1 MSFGMWQWISSDMYP
16 HLRFRKQNRA
26 TVHTC
31 LWPYNLFPILHPPSI
46 LLWLKKKKWKMVK
59 NVEAACFPASNS
71 KPTCLE
77 SRQLTFGKLNT
88 SSGCQSA
95 KNKPEASSHGADYFR
110 RRESMMENSTYL
122 DMCTENASRRR
133 QPPRVCF
140 CLFLQ
145 LLSAPSRSGPLLLP
159 PYNHG
164 WGASTEWDPIIGA
177 IVYNIQ
183 WHADMLWE
191 RGDGLESVGF

>member
-1 MSFGMWQWISSDMYP
+1 MENG
-16 HLRFRKQNRA
+16 
-26 TVHTC
+26 
-31 LWPYNLFPILHPPSI
+31 
-46 LLWLKKKKWKMVK
+46 KKK

-77 SRQLTFGKLNT
+77 SGQLTFGKLNT

-110 RRESMMENSTYL
+110 RRESMMEN
-122 DMCTENASRRR
+122 ASRRR

-159 PYNHG
+159 PYNNG

-177 IVYNIQ
+177 IVYNIHKLTC
-183 WHADMLWE
+183 WHALRKGWWVRE
-191 RGDGLESVGF
+191 CWLLEGKWLQGDQYHLSEFFFFSFCNHWDGKYLNNPDTQCKLKPTVLLCLHVFPLELQSQPD